1 MKIRKRKIGLILRKG
16 FTFLEL
22 MVVVA
27 VLAILASLIIP
38 NFVGRAEDAKK
49 TQAVIQIREI
59 MKALE
64 LYRLDNGS
72 YPSTEQGLKA
82 LVEKPTGD
90 PEPIKWKRY
99 MDKVPVDPWKHEF
112 VYVCPGEDH
121 TQNSDSL
128 SEEEEEDTNYLRV
141 DFSPLG
147 PDGIESDDDIKSW
160 NLPEN

>member
-1 MKIRKRKIGLILRKG
+1 MNIRRRKIGFYRRG
-16 FTFLEL
+16 FTFLEI

-49 TQAVIQIREI
+49 TQAVIQIREM

-64 LYRLDNGS
+64 LYRLDNGF

-90 PEPIKWKRY
+90 PEPTKWKRY
-99 MDKVPVDPWKHEF
+99 MDKVPTDPWKHEF
-112 VYVCPGEDH
+112 VYICPGADH

-128 SEEEEEDTNYLRV
+128 SEEEEADENYLRF
-141 DFSPLG
+141 DLSSLG
-147 PDGIESDDDIKSW
+147 PDGSESNDDINSW

>member
-72 YPSTEQGLKA
+72 YPSTE
-82 LVEKPTGD
+82 
-90 PEPIKWKRY
+90 
-99 MDKVPVDPWKHEF
+99 
-112 VYVCPGEDH
+112 
-121 TQNSDSL
+121 
-128 SEEEEEDTNYLRV
+128 
-141 DFSPLG
+141 
-147 PDGIESDDDIKSW
+147 IKSTCRKAYW
-160 NLPEN
+160 RP

>member
-1 MKIRKRKIGLILRKG
+1 MKIRKRKIGLILRRG

-82 LVEKPTGD
+82 LVEKPTG
-90 PEPIKWKRY
+90 ERY

-128 SEEEEEDTNYLRV
+128 SEEEEEDTNYLRF
-141 DFSPLG
+141 DLSSLG

>member
-1 MKIRKRKIGLILRKG
+1 MKIRKRKIGLILRRG

-82 LVEKPTGD
+82 LVEKPTGE

-128 SEEEEEDTNYLRV
+128 SEEEEEDTNYLRF
-141 DFSPLG
+141 DLSSLG